1 MPTHRREVRPVSR
14 PVSRQRLS
22 TDQLETSFG
31 TLLLAASQTGLCRL
45 ALPPDKEHQ
54 RFREWTQG
62 YESSQDGSDILAQAK
77 DELRDYLASRL
88 RQFSVPLDL
97 VGSPFFCQVWNALVK
112 VPYGKTVTYTELAI
126 QAKRPHAYRAA
137 GAACALNPIPLII
150 PCHRA
155 VGRNGSLTGFGGGLA
170 MKEALLKLE
179 GAV

>member
-1 MPTHRREVRPVSR
+1 MRTHRK
-14 PVSRQRLS
+14 RLS
-22 TDQLETSFG
+22 QALAIDQLETSFG

-62 YESSQDGSDILAQAK
+62 YESGQKGINILAQAK
-77 DELRDYLASRL
+77 DELHEYLAGRL
-88 RQFSVPLDL
+88 RQFGVPLDL
-97 VGSPFFCQVWNALVK
+97 VGSPFFCQVWNALAK
-112 VPYGKTVTYTELAI
+112 VPYGKTITYTELAT

-170 MKEALLKLE
+170 MKEALLRME
-179 GAV
+179 GAGDNPWP